1 MEELIIASNN
11 AHKIKEIKA
20 ILGNFFPRIV
30 SMREAGLDIEIEETG
45 STFKE
50 NALIKARTVSEI
62 TGKPCLADDSGL
74 SVDCL
79 FGAPGVYS
87 ARFAG
92 EGHNDE
98 DNIRKLLKEM
108 ANADDRRAHF
118 NTTICLYYPSGR
130 YLTAEGKAYGRILTE
145 KRGENGFGYD
155 PVFFSDELNKTF
167 AEAGEQE
174 KNSVSHRAKALL
186 NLENMLK

>member
-20 ILGNFFPRIV
+20 ILGNFFPRII

-87 ARFAG
+87 ARFDG

-118 NTTICLYYPSGR
+118 NTTICLYYPGGR
-130 YLTAEGKAYGRILTE
+130 YLIAEGKAYGRILTE

-155 PVFFSDELNKTF
+155 PLFFSDELNKTF

>member
-20 ILGNFFPRIV
+20 ILGNFFPRII

-87 ARFAG
+87 ARFYG

-118 NTTICLYYPSGR
+118 NTTLCLYYPGGR
-130 YLTAEGKAYGRILTE
+130 YLIAEGKAHGRILTE

>member
-130 YLTAEGKAYGRILTE
+130 YLIAEGKAYGRILTE

>member
-1 MEELIIASNN
+1 MEERIIASNN

-118 NTTICLYYPSGR
+118 NTTICLYYPGGR
-130 YLTAEGKAYGRILTE
+130 YLIAEGKAYGRILTE

>member
-20 ILGNFFPRIV
+20 ILGNFFPRII

-79 FGAPGVYS
+79 FGAPGV
-87 ARFAG
+87 
-92 EGHNDE
+92 
-98 DNIRKLLKEM
+98 
-108 ANADDRRAHF
+108 
-118 NTTICLYYPSGR
+118 
-130 YLTAEGKAYGRILTE
+130 
-145 KRGENGFGYD
+145 
-155 PVFFSDELNKTF
+155 
-167 AEAGEQE
+167 
-174 KNSVSHRAKALL
+174 
-186 NLENMLK
+186 

>member
-118 NTTICLYYPSGR
+118 NTTICLYYPNGR
-130 YLTAEGKAYGRILTE
+130 YLIAEGKAYGRILTE

>member
-20 ILGNFFPRIV
+20 ILGNFFPRII

-118 NTTICLYYPSGR
+118 NTTICLYYPSGS
-130 YLTAEGKAYGRILTE
+130 YLIAEGKAYGRILTE